1 MGVGGNGNVES
12 HSRTSLVTTCHDEIA
27 KCTCVTLGGKMARL
41 GTPYRGA
48 LRVRNACQC
57 EVCLMLSQSPLQ
69 HYSLRATQE
78 YVC

>member
-41 GTPYRGA
+41 ARHIAGHCGYEMRA
-48 LRVRNACQC
+48 SVRFA
-57 EVCLMLSQSPLQ
+57 
-69 HYSLRATQE
+69 
-78 YVC
+78 